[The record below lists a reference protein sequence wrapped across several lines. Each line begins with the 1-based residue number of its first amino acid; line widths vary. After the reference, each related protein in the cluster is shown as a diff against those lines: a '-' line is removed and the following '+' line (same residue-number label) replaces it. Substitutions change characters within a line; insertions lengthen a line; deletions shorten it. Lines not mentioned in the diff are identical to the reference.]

1 MIRNE
6 FWTKVADVWS
16 KKEIVEIPEFEDE
29 IDVPESL
36 GNNSDEEFVAFD
48 DWNDEDTLIEV
59 EHKVRNVAAH
69 EIVSVTADW
78 IQKRIGKKPEDI
90 MAIIQFLCVKAGV
103 GSRKEDWNSYDDM
116 NQKIIQELEKQCL

>member
-6 FWTKVADVWS
+6 FWTKVADIWS

-48 DWNDEDTLIEV
+48 DWNDEDAL
-59 EHKVRNVAAH
+59 N
-69 EIVSVTADW
+69 DLDDFFN
-78 IQKRIGKKPEDI
+78 DI
-90 MAIIQFLCVKAGV
+90 LNG
-103 GSRKEDWNSYDDM
+103 E
-116 NQKIIQELEKQCL
+116 

>member
-16 KKEIVEIPEFEDE
+16 KKEIVEIPGFEDE

-48 DWNDEDTLIEV
+48 DWNDEDAL
-59 EHKVRNVAAH
+59 N
-69 EIVSVTADW
+69 DLDDFFN
-78 IQKRIGKKPEDI
+78 DI
-90 MAIIQFLCVKAGV
+90 LNG
-103 GSRKEDWNSYDDM
+103 E
-116 NQKIIQELEKQCL
+116 

>member
-29 IDVPESL
+29 IDVSESL

-48 DWNDEDTLIEV
+48 DWNDEDAL
-59 EHKVRNVAAH
+59 N
-69 EIVSVTADW
+69 DLDDFFN
-78 IQKRIGKKPEDI
+78 DI
-90 MAIIQFLCVKAGV
+90 LNG
-103 GSRKEDWNSYDDM
+103 E
-116 NQKIIQELEKQCL
+116 